1 MNAKEQPLISVIVPV
16 YKVEKYLPACL
27 DSLLAQTYQNF
38 ELLLVDDGSPDKCW
52 EILQQYA
59 AQDARVCIFR
69 KENGGVSSARNFGL
83 EQARGEYIC
92 FVDSDDLVLPQY
104 LEWLY
109 DALCSCGT
117 RIAMCRYRSIREN
130 ETLWTVTE
138 CPAPQK
144 ITTENYSWMQEWS
157 GGHCWR
163 MLTHREVLQDVRFD
177 PALFY
182 GEDALFFVTEFLKA
196 GSLAF
201 LNCPLYAYLERPSS
215 AVRQEPSLR
224 FYTAALAW
232 EQIWQLVKG
241 QPDPFRSTT
250 EQRCVMSCAEVYFPV
265 GQPAGAGF
273 REGKNAAENSKAAPS
288 CCVGDSAGKSKPEA
302 AGADG
307 KLLPASGRKGMEAGA
322 VGERFEKLID
332 KSHKKR
338 YILFINAL
346 KKSVHRLEPHR
357 EPGAAEN
364 PAGYRRGIVTLEQE
378 R

>member
-130 ETLWTVTE
+130 ETLWTVSYTHLDVYKRQGYNSAHAE
-138 CPAPQK
+138 SSSRVSAGLLCGSQRKNRVTAGSFAQFSY
-144 ITTENYSWMQEWS
+144 ICGASCGSRRRSSRRSVSSS
-157 GGHCWR
+157 GVPVWR
-163 MLTHREVLQDVRFD
+163 MIHPL
-177 PALFY
+177 P
-182 GEDALFFVTEFLKA
+182 FLK
-196 GSLAF
+196 SY
-201 LNCPLYAYLERPSS
+201 P
-215 AVRQEPSLR
+215 
-224 FYTAALAW
+224 
-232 EQIWQLVKG
+232 
-241 QPDPFRSTT
+241 
-250 EQRCVMSCAEVYFPV
+250 
-265 GQPAGAGF
+265 
-273 REGKNAAENSKAAPS
+273 
-288 CCVGDSAGKSKPEA
+288 
-302 AGADG
+302 
-307 KLLPASGRKGMEAGA
+307 
-322 VGERFEKLID
+322 
-332 KSHKKR
+332 
-338 YILFINAL
+338 
-346 KKSVHRLEPHR
+346 
-357 EPGAAEN
+357 
-364 PAGYRRGIVTLEQE
+364 
-378 R
+378 

>member
-1 MNAKEQPLISVIVPV
+1 MNTEKSPLISVIVPV

-27 DSLLAQTYQNF
+27 DSLLAQTYRNF
-38 ELLLVDDGSPDKCW
+38 ELIVVNDGSPDSCW
-52 EILQQYA
+52 QIMQRYA
-59 AQDARVCIFR
+59 AQDARVRIFN

-83 EQARGEYIC
+83 DVAMGEYIG
-92 FVDSDDLVLPQY
+92 FVDSDDFVLPQY

-117 RIAMCRYRSIREN
+117 RMAMCRYRSIREN
-130 ETLWTVTE
+130 ESLWTVTE
-138 CPAPQK
+138 CPAPQR
-144 ITTENYSWMQEWS
+144 ITAENYSWMREWS

-163 MLTHREVLQDVRFD
+163 MLTHRELLRDIRFD
-177 PALFY
+177 PALLY
-182 GEDALFFVTEFLKA
+182 GEDTLFFVMEFLEA

-201 LNCPLYAYLERPSS
+201 LNCPLYAYLERPDS
-215 AVRQEPSLR
+215 AVRQKPSLR

-232 EQIWQLVKG
+232 ERVWQLAKE

-250 EQRCVMSCAEVYFPV
+250 DQRCIMSCAEVYFRLVNQPERDPEKEKNTAGTGKDAPPRCVEDPV
-265 GQPAGAGF
+265 RAQ
-273 REGKNAAENSKAAPS
+273 
-288 CCVGDSAGKSKPEA
+288 KPEA

-307 KLLPASGRKGMEAGA
+307 ELLPASGRKGVEAGA
-322 VGERFEKLID
+322 LGERFEKLID

-346 KKSVHRLEPHR
+346 KKSVHRLGPHR

-364 PAGYRRGIVTLEQE
+364 PAGYRRGTVTLEQK

>member
-1 MNAKEQPLISVIVPV
+1 MIVPV

-27 DSLLAQTYQNF
+27 DSLLAQTYRNF
-38 ELLLVDDGSPDKCW
+38 ELIVVNDGSPDDCW
-52 EILQQYA
+52 QIMQRYA
-59 AQDARVCIFR
+59 AQDARVRIFN

-144 ITTENYSWMQEWS
+144 ITTENYSWMREWS

-250 EQRCVMSCAEVYFPV
+250 EQRCVMSCAEVYFRLV
-265 GQPAGAGF
+265 NQPE
-273 REGKNAAENSKAAPS
+273 RDSEKEK
-288 CCVGDSAGKSKPEA
+288 CC
-302 AGADG
+302 
-307 KLLPASGRKGMEAGA
+307 
-322 VGERFEKLID
+322 
-332 KSHKKR
+332 
-338 YILFINAL
+338 
-346 KKSVHRLEPHR
+346 
-357 EPGAAEN
+357 
-364 PAGYRRGIVTLEQE
+364 
-378 R
+378 

>member
-27 DSLLAQTYQNF
+27 
-38 ELLLVDDGSPDKCW
+38 
-52 EILQQYA
+52 
-59 AQDARVCIFR
+59 DARVCIFR

-182 GEDALFFVTEFLKA
+182 GEDALF
-196 GSLAF
+196 GS
-201 LNCPLYAYLERPSS
+201 PQG
-215 AVRQEPSLR
+215 RQSGIFE
-224 FYTAALAW
+224 
-232 EQIWQLVKG
+232 
-241 QPDPFRSTT
+241 
-250 EQRCVMSCAEVYFPV
+250 
-265 GQPAGAGF
+265 
-273 REGKNAAENSKAAPS
+273 
-288 CCVGDSAGKSKPEA
+288 
-302 AGADG
+302 
-307 KLLPASGRKGMEAGA
+307 LPA
-322 VGERFEKLID
+322 VCL
-332 KSHKKR
+332 
-338 YILFINAL
+338 
-346 KKSVHRLEPHR
+346 P
-357 EPGAAEN
+357 
-364 PAGYRRGIVTLEQE
+364 
-378 R
+378 